1 MGISGRYLGY
11 EASASGSIDRNVSE
25 TTITAQFYQ
34 KMYTVVIGPPSTPSG
49 FFSEDF
55 TPEKLQQQVDQRN
68 IGPDN
73 LPVYVSNVVY
83 GRMMMFSLT
92 STASAEDIRATM
104 QAGYE
109 SIGGNVEANL
119 SAKQKKILE
128 ESKIR
133 VSSIGGPAK
142 ATRSVIESGDWSQ
155 YFTEDAP
162 LSSASPLSYE
172 FRYVGDPGGKRASV
186 TETTTYNIKTCTARQ
201 ATPGTFDLRDA
212 QDLSLPIPT
221 PVTSHVIDMDGDGN
235 DDLVWNHLGS
245 TNEVA
250 IAFANGDG
258 TFAAPVTWT
267 HPDTAP
273 GGWGKYTLVTGLVDR
288 DDRVDLIWNYA
299 GTRNYSFV
307 AESDGDGTFRLF
319 RQVHNAT
326 GWGEAYSV
334 HLADINGTGVADLIW
349 NERRTRNRVYVA
361 MGAGDGSFSMVSEYQ
376 DHPNQNWHDY
386 DLHIGDVGNDGRADL
401 VWNETVDAFNR
412 TYVGLYNDPTPGNH
426 FQLLPV
432 QDRGFGGWD
441 SYTTLAGDVDGQNG
455 MDLVF
460 ARLDMTAIPEDSDEA
475 WVSIHRNLSQG
486 DGQFAFPD
494 PDFYYQPARS
504 DKLLAQLADVNAD
517 GRDDFV
523 LYNQT
528 RDETH
533 VGLGTTEGTFD
544 FSRAPQTRPQRDD
557 WSQFRLLVGDVNGDR
572 RDDVLWVDES
582 ARNRIYVGL
591 ARESDAL

>member
-1 MGISGRYLGY
+1 MGLSGRYLGY
-11 EASASGSIDRNVSE
+11 NASASGSIERNASE

-49 FFSEDF
+49 FFSKDF
-55 TPEKLQQQVDQRN
+55 TPEKMQQQVDQRN

-92 STASAEDIRATM
+92 STASEEEIRSTM

-109 SIGGNVEANL
+109 SIGGSVEANL
-119 SAKQKKILE
+119 SAKQQAILQ
-128 ESKIR
+128 ESKIK
-133 VSSIGGPAK
+133 VTSIGGPAE
-142 ATRSVIESGDWSQ
+142 ATEAVIRSGDWAQ

-245 TNEVA
+245 SNEVA
-250 IAFANGDG
+250 IAFSNGDG
-258 TFAAPVTWT
+258 TFAAPTTWT

-299 GTRNYSFV
+299 GSRNYSFI
-307 AESDGDGTFRLF
+307 AMSEGDGTFRLF
-319 RQVHNAT
+319 REVHNAT

-334 HLADINGTGVADLIW
+334 HLADVNGDGPADLIW
-349 NERRTRNRVYVA
+349 NERRTRNRIYVA
-361 MGAGDGSFSMVSEYQ
+361 MGAGGGSFSMVTEYQ

-386 DLHIGDVGNDGRADL
+386 DLYVGDIDNDGRADL

-412 TYVGLYNDPTPGNH
+412 TYVGLYTDPTPGNH
-426 FQLLPV
+426 FRLMPV

-441 SYTTLAGDVDGQNG
+441 PYTTLAGDVDGQNG

-460 ARLDMTAIPEDSDEA
+460 ARLDMTALRDSDPA
-475 WVSIHRNLSQG
+475 NVAIHRNLSQG
-486 DGQFAFPD
+486 NGRFAFPD
-494 PDFYYQPARS
+494 PDSYPQPAKT
-504 DKLLAQLADVNAD
+504 DKLLAQLGDVNAD

-533 VGLGTTEGTFD
+533 VGLGTADGTFD
-544 FSRAPQTRPQRDD
+544 FSRAPQSRPQQDD

-572 RDDVLWVDES
+572 RDDVLWADAS
-582 ARNRIYVGL
+582 ARNRVYVGL
-591 ARESDAL
+591 ARASDAL